1 MAIANQLATNHNVNL
16 TVLNTEE
23 NTFRVLQE
31 TLYPGST
38 DQEVA
43 MILSYCKARRI
54 DPILKPVHLVPMSV
68 KTDKVDQAGK
78 AIYER
83 KNVIMPGIGL
93 YRIDASRSGL
103 YAGVDEPIFGE
114 DVTEEFFTKDKD
126 GKKKTGIK
134 VTYPKWCKV
143 TVRKILS
150 DGSIAMFT
158 AQEFWKENYATK
170 SKWDEC
176 PNDMWSKRAYG
187 QLAKCAEAQ
196 ALRKAFPDVVGNEYT
211 KEEMEGKH
219 HYHEPHSD
227 HKGKTYEATAEKV
240 QPEPEKV
247 TEHDIEKDV
256 LDISWADSV
265 DGLKQIYGK
274 AYKFWMNKK
283 HKENMQK
290 CMEAKDKKLTELEAL
305 QNADKETGEIK

>member
-1 MAIANQLATNHNVNL
+1 MAMSKQVATNPSIVNLAT
-16 TVLNTEE
+16 LNTDE

-43 MILSYCKARRI
+43 MILSYCKARKI

-68 KTDKVDQAGK
+68 KTDKVDNQGK

-93 YRIDASRSGL
+93 YRIDASRSGQ
-103 YAGVDEPIFGE
+103 YAGVDEPEFGQ
-114 DVTEEFFTKDKD
+114 DVTEEFVTKDKD
-126 GKKKTGIK
+126 GKKKGSVK

-143 TVRKILS
+143 TVRKLLPN
-150 DGSIAMFT
+150 GEIALFT
-158 AQEFWKENYATK
+158 AREYWKENYASK
-170 SKWDEC
+170 SKWDDT
-176 PNDMWSKRAYG
+176 PNDMWCKRSYG

-196 ALRKAFPDVVGNEYT
+196 ALRKAFPDIVGNEYT
-211 KEEMEGKH
+211 KEEMEGKNYH
-219 HYHEPHSD
+219 HEDTRKPKGQTIEHEPI
-227 HKGKTYEATAEKV
+227 AAPV
-240 QPEPEKV
+240 
-247 TEHDIEKDV
+247 EHNIDQDL

-265 DGLKQIYGK
+265 DNLKEIYSK

-283 HKENMQK
+283 NKENMQK
-290 CMEAKDKKLTELEAL
+290 CVEAKDKKLAELESSTKAETID
-305 QNADKETGEIK
+305 NETGEIKQ